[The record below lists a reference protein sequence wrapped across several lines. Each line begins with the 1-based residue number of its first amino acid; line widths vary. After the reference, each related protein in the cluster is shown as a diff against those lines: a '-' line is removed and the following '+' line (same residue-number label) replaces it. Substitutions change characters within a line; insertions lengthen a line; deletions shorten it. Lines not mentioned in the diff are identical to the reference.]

1 MNISDRQDYI
11 SKIFKDVH
19 KNIFDQ
25 IKMFEDKSKIQDD
38 VWHKKELGNGNSVVI
53 DDGNF
58 FDKAGINFSSIS
70 GKSLPESSV
79 GNKSKSMGLPF
90 FATGVSVVFHPKNP
104 YIPTAHLNV
113 RYFCTYKKNQVF
125 EEWFGGGFDL
135 TPYILDEEDC
145 KRWHKGA
152 KGVCGLVDDN
162 FYKVS
167 KKNCDEYFYIP
178 HRKEHRGIG
187 GIFYEK
193 KKFEQVDQGLNF
205 SHKVAESFIEN
216 YVEIVNKHKSKK
228 YNKEEKKF
236 QRFRRGR
243 YVEFNLTYDRGT
255 LFGLQSG
262 GRIESILMSL
272 PNEVEWH
279 YKFDEELTNEQQKLY
294 EVLKKPKNWIDDV

>member
-1 MNISDRQDYI
+1 MNILDRQNQI
-11 SKIFKDVH
+11 SKTFKDIH
-19 KNIFDQ
+19 RTIFDQ
-25 IKMFEDKSKIQDD
+25 IKGYEEISMIQDD
-38 VWHKKELGNGNSVVI
+38 NWHKEDLGQGNSIVI

-79 GNKSKSMGLPF
+79 GNKSKSNGLPF

-104 YIPTAHLNV
+104 YIPTSHLNV

-135 TPYILDEEDC
+135 TPYILNEEDC
-145 KRWHKGA
+145 KRWHEGA
-152 KGVCGLVDDN
+152 KDVCGLIDDN
-162 FYKVS
+162 FYKAS

-193 KKFEQVDQGLNF
+193 KIFEQVENGLSF
-205 SHKVAESFIEN
+205 SRKVGESFIEN
-216 YVEIVNKHKSKK
+216 YIQIVNKHKSKK

-279 YKFDEELTNEQQKLY
+279 YKFDENLTNEQQRLY
-294 EVLKKPKNWIDDV
+294 DALKKPKNWTDDV

>member
-1 MNISDRQDYI
+1 MKTFPKKKALLFGEGEFEPKNQIQKFDLIFMPPSEIEKLPQNYIDLFINTFSLGEMKKNTAENYLKYITKCAKLFFHINQHTVPNKFSDG
-11 SKIFKDVH
+11 SKGLLAYEYKIHPDKFKLLSCSPYVGD
-19 KNIFDQ
+19 IFDQ
-25 IKMFEDKSKIQDD
+25 IKIFEDKSKIQDD
-38 VWHKKELGNGNSVVI
+38 IWHKKELGNGNSVVI

-104 YIPTAHLNV
+104 HIPTAHLNV

-152 KGVCGLVDDN
+152 KDVCGLVDDN

-167 KKNCDEYFYIP
+167 KKNCDDYFYIP

-187 GIFYEK
+187 GIFYE
-193 KKFEQVDQGLNF
+193 
-205 SHKVAESFIEN
+205 
-216 YVEIVNKHKSKK
+216 
-228 YNKEEKKF
+228 
-236 QRFRRGR
+236 
-243 YVEFNLTYDRGT
+243 
-255 LFGLQSG
+255 
-262 GRIESILMSL
+262 
-272 PNEVEWH
+272 
-279 YKFDEELTNEQQKLY
+279 
-294 EVLKKPKNWIDDV
+294 

>member
-1 MNISDRQDYI
+1 MNISDRQSYI

-38 VWHKKELGNGNSVVI
+38 VWHKKGLGNGNSVVI

-104 YIPTAHLNV
+104 HIPTAHLNV

-135 TPYILDEEDC
+135 TPYILDKEDC

-152 KGVCGLVDDN
+152 KDVCGLVDDN

-167 KKNCDEYFYIP
+167 KKNCDDYFYIP

-193 KKFEQVDQGLNF
+193 KKFKQVDQGLSF
-205 SHKVAESFIEN
+205 SQKVAESFIEN
-216 YVEIVNKHKSKK
+216 YVQIVNKQKLKK

-279 YKFDEELTNEQQKLY
+279 YKFDEKLTDEQQKLY
-294 EVLKKPKNWIDDV
+294 DVLKKPKNWIDDV

>member
-1 MNISDRQDYI
+1 MNMLDKQEQI
-11 SKIFKDVH
+11 SKAFKRMH
-19 KNIFDQ
+19 EAIFD
-25 IKMFEDKSKIQDD
+25 KVKHFEEKSKIQDD
-38 VWHKKELGNGNSVVI
+38 VWQKKELGYGNSIVI
-53 DDGNF
+53 DDGIF
-58 FDKAGINFSSIS
+58 FDKAGINFSSIT

-104 YIPTAHLNV
+104 YIPTAHLNI
-113 RYFCTYKKNQVF
+113 RYFCTFKEDQMF

-145 KRWHKGA
+145 QKWHEGA
-152 KGVCGLVDDN
+152 KKACEVIDSN
-162 FYKVS
+162 FYKMA

-193 KKFEQVDQGLNF
+193 RKFEQTDQGLNF
-205 SHKVAESFIEN
+205 SQRVSENFIKN
-216 YVEIVNKHKSKK
+216 YVEIINKHKTKK
-228 YNKEEKKF
+228 YTEVENKF

-272 PNEVEWH
+272 PNKVEWH
-279 YKFDEELTNEQQKLY
+279 YKYDEKLTAQQQKLY
-294 EVLKKPKNWIDDV
+294 DVLKTPRNWIDEI

>member
-1 MNISDRQDYI
+1 MNISDRQSYI

-25 IKMFEDKSKIQDD
+25 IKVFEDKSKIQDD

-104 YIPTAHLNV
+104 HIPTAHLNV

-135 TPYILDEEDC
+135 TPYILDKEDC

-152 KGVCGLVDDN
+152 KDVCGLVDDN

-167 KKNCDEYFYIP
+167 KKNCDDYFYIP

-193 KKFEQVDQGLNF
+193 KKFKQVDQGLSF
-205 SHKVAESFIEN
+205 SQKVAESFIEN
-216 YVEIVNKHKSKK
+216 YVKIVNKQKLKK

-262 GRIESILMSL
+262 GRIESILISL

-279 YKFDEELTNEQQKLY
+279 YKFDEKLTDEQQKLY
-294 EVLKKPKNWIDDV
+294 DVLKKPKNWTDDV

>member
-1 MNISDRQDYI
+1 MNISDKKNKI
-11 SKIFKDVH
+11 SKVFKGIH
-19 KNIFDQ
+19 KTIFDQ
-25 IKMFEDKSKIQDD
+25 IKDFEENTKIQDD

-53 DDGNF
+53 DDGSF

-279 YKFDEELTNEQQKLY
+279 YKFDEKLTNEQQKLY

>member
-1 MNISDRQDYI
+1 MNISDRQSYI

-25 IKMFEDKSKIQDD
+25 IKVFEDKSKIQDD
-38 VWHKKELGNGNSVVI
+38 VWHKKELGYGNSVVI

-104 YIPTAHLNV
+104 HIPTAHLNV

-135 TPYILDEEDC
+135 TPYILDKEDC
-145 KRWHKGA
+145 KQWHKGA
-152 KGVCGLVDDN
+152 KDVCGLVDDN

-167 KKNCDEYFYIP
+167 KKNCDDYFYIP

-193 KKFEQVDQGLNF
+193 KKFKQVDKGLSF
-205 SHKVAESFIEN
+205 SQKVAESFIEN
-216 YVEIVNKHKSKK
+216 YVQIVNKQKLKK

-279 YKFDEELTNEQQKLY
+279 YKFDEKLTDEQQKLY
-294 EVLKKPKNWIDDV
+294 DVLKKPKNWTDDV

>member
-1 MNISDRQDYI
+1 MNMLDKQEQI
-11 SKIFKDVH
+11 SKAFKRMH
-19 KNIFDQ
+19 EAIFD
-25 IKMFEDKSKIQDD
+25 KVKHFEEKSKIQDD
-38 VWHKKELGNGNSVVI
+38 VWQKKELGYGNSIVI

-58 FDKAGINFSSIS
+58 FDKAGINFSSIT

-104 YIPTAHLNV
+104 YIPTAHLNI
-113 RYFCTYKKNQVF
+113 RYFCTFKEDQMF

-145 KRWHKGA
+145 QKWHEGA
-152 KGVCGLVDDN
+152 KKACEVIDSN
-162 FYKVS
+162 FYKMA

-193 KKFEQVDQGLNF
+193 RKFEQTDQGLNF
-205 SHKVAESFIEN
+205 SQRVSENFIKN
-216 YVEIVNKHKSKK
+216 YVEIINKHKTKK
-228 YNKEEKKF
+228 YTEVENKF

-272 PNEVEWH
+272 PNKVEWH
-279 YKFDEELTNEQQKLY
+279 YKYDEKLTAQQQKLY
-294 EVLKKPKNWIDDV
+294 DVLKTPRNWIDEI

>member
-1 MNISDRQDYI
+1 MNILDRQNQI
-11 SKIFKDVH
+11 SKTFKDIH
-19 KNIFDQ
+19 RTIFDQ
-25 IKMFEDKSKIQDD
+25 IKGYEEISMIQDD
-38 VWHKKELGNGNSVVI
+38 NWHKEDLGQGNSIVI

-79 GNKSKSMGLPF
+79 GNKSKSNGLPF

-104 YIPTAHLNV
+104 YIPTSHLNV

-135 TPYILDEEDC
+135 TPYILNEEDC
-145 KRWHKGA
+145 KRWHEGA
-152 KGVCGLVDDN
+152 KDVCGLIDDN
-162 FYKVS
+162 FYKAS

-193 KKFEQVDQGLNF
+193 KIFEQVENGLSF
-205 SHKVAESFIEN
+205 SRKVGKSFIES
-216 YVEIVNKHKSKK
+216 YIQIVNKHKSKK

-279 YKFDEELTNEQQKLY
+279 YKFDENLTNEQQRLY
-294 EVLKKPKNWIDDV
+294 DALKKPKNWTDDV